1 MSKYLSSSFRRFGT
15 SSRIAS
21 VAPDAGHP
29 LNRFLPLLIAA
40 TLLAGCSPVGGGA
53 ATVSAGDRV
62 VADAFASHQSG
73 VAVVGKGEVDRVL
86 PDDNNGDRHQR
97 FILRMDSG
105 KTLLI
110 AHNIDIAPRIPALKV
125 GDVVE
130 FNGQYEWNEQGGTV
144 HWTHHDPSGKHQA
157 GWLRCNGQVYQ

>member
-1 MSKYLSSSFRRFGT
+1 MRRF
-15 SSRIAS
+15 I
-21 VAPDAGHP
+21 
-29 LNRFLPLLIAA
+29 LNRLLALLIAA
-40 TLLAGCSPVGGGA
+40 TLLAGCSPVGGGPT
-53 ATVSAGDRV
+53 TVSANDQA
-62 VADAFASHQSG
+62 VAKAFASHQSG

-97 FILRMDSG
+97 FILRVDSG
-105 KTLLI
+105 QTLLI

-130 FNGQYEWNEQGGTV
+130 YSGQYEWNEQGGTV

>member
-1 MSKYLSSSFRRFGT
+1 MEPHSA
-15 SSRIAS
+15 SRDRVLQGCGSLDRGPVLKRLLA
-21 VAPDAGHP
+21 
-29 LNRFLPLLIAA
+29 LLITAA
-40 TLLAGCSPVGGGA
+40 LLAGCSSVGGGS
-53 ATVSAGDRV
+53 ATVSAGDQV
-62 VADAFASHQSG
+62 VAKAFASHQSG

-97 FILRMDSG
+97 FILRLDSG
-105 KTLLI
+105 QTLLI

-125 GDVVE
+125 GDMVE
-130 FNGQYEWNEQGGTV
+130 FGGQYEWNEQGGTV